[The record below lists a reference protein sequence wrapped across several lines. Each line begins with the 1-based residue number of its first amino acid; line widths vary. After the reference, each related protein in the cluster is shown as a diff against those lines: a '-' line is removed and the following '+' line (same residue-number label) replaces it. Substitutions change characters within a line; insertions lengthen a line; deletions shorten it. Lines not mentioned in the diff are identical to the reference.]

1 MKDLL
6 TYLVVEQKAFI
17 EEAITG
23 LLITRY
29 ILRNQAEE

>member
-6 TYLVVEQKAFI
+6 TYLVIAPVAFI
-17 EEAITG
+17 AGAITG